1 MTDSNTPPSTS
12 TSATTSAASSVTSL
26 PSMGPEPFRFK
37 PSCDVLEGPAF
48 SRSFQGITLLT
59 VLGSGYWLLS
69 LWQQGKFGGDTG
81 WNGLRSAGW
90 FVMGWALLVWTA
102 WHVLRSR
109 VRIDAQGLH
118 QTWIWDKHQNLDELA
133 YAKLLRVRGLEWL
146 MAPRLYTR
154 TLAGKFTV
162 FYVTRADM
170 LENCSRLAKEL
181 ETFRRM

>member
-1 MTDSNTPPSTS
+1 MTDFNTSPSPVSVT
-12 TSATTSAASSVTSL
+12 ASSPETL
-26 PSMGPEPFRFK
+26 PNMGPEPFRFA
-37 PSCDVLEGPAF
+37 PSPEDLEGPAF
-48 SRSFQGITLLT
+48 SRTFQGITLLT
-59 VLGSGYWLLS
+59 VLGSGCWLLS

-90 FVMGWALLVWTA
+90 FVMGWALLAWTA

-109 VRIDAQGLH
+109 VRLDSNGVH
-118 QTWIWDKHQNLDELA
+118 QTWIWDKHQNHDELA
-133 YAKLLRVRGLEWL
+133 YAKLLRVRGLECL

-162 FYVTRADM
+162 FYVTRPDM
-170 LENCSRLAKEL
+170 LENCSRLSKEL

>member
-1 MTDSNTPPSTS
+1 MTDLNTSPTPDSS
-12 TSATTSAASSVTSL
+12 PASI
-26 PSMGPEPFRFK
+26 PSMGPEPFRFT

-48 SRSFQGITLLT
+48 SRTFQGIVLLS

-81 WNGLRSAGW
+81 WEGLRSAGW
-90 FVMGWALLVWTA
+90 FIVGWFLLAWTA
-102 WHVLRSR
+102 WHVVRSR
-109 VRIDAQGLH
+109 VRIDALGMH

-133 YAKLLRVRGLEWL
+133 YAKLLRIRGLEWL
-146 MAPRLYTR
+146 MAPRFYAR

-162 FYVTRADM
+162 FYMIRPDM